1 MLNGVHEGSMNRNE
15 NIKVGTSSSEKKFFI
30 SFNDSPSKMMKN
42 AF

>member
-1 MLNGVHEGSMNRNE
+1 MLNGVHERSMNRNE
-15 NIKVGTSSSEKKFFI
+15 NIKVGTSPSEKMFFI